1 MISERSE
8 ETKELVE
15 EIPEEIRK
23 VLDGRIGAG
32 ERLRVSVSTDITLEG
47 EYGTGW
53 LVATDERLLS
63 FSPDGAGTP
72 RVVHIPLEDVTS
84 VEMQDMFGSNTL
96 KVRTEDR
103 GIEVARFSKSLV
115 PKFARVPSEI
125 ETLVRKK
132 KPMEKGPEEKAVYKE
147 ERPGRGQRRCPKCGH
162 VIPAWSDVC
171 PKCIKKGK
179 LLYRLVGY
187 AMPYWKLFAVGL
199 SIMLVATVIR
209 LMPPLLMRMLIDDV
223 LVLKPLAE
231 GISGVRTFILSL
243 APRGS
248 ATLLALLVGLSMAI
262 SVSSNGL
269 RAFRGYLMARFGQRI
284 TFDMRNRVY
293 RHLHMLSLGFYAQ
306 RETGRIMSR
315 VTQDVSR
322 IQDFISEGMQEG
334 IRSILTI
341 LLIVVILF
349 RLNAGLAVLVLL
361 PTPLLVIVTL
371 FFSKKLHRVFH
382 TLWKRWAGL
391 SAILADVLP
400 GIRVVKAFTQEER
413 EVAKFDRKSE
423 QLFYRGLQAVKL
435 RTMFGPMMAF
445 ITYLGTVIIW
455 WVGGRKVM
463 GGDLTL
469 GDFIAFTGYMWQFY
483 LPVETLCRLNHRFQ
497 HAATSAERVF
507 EILDA
512 EPDIADAPHAMAL
525 PEVAGRI
532 QFRDVTFAYEEEK
545 PVLKHIHFDV
555 EPGEMIGLAGHSGAG
570 KSTLI
575 NLICRFYDVNE
586 GAILIDGKDVR
597 DVAVQSL
604 RSQIGVVLQ
613 DPFLFNGTVV
623 ENIAYGKPDAT
634 MRQIIAAAKA
644 ANAHDFIMNFPDA
657 YDTQVGERGTK
668 ISTGERQ
675 RLAIARAILKDPR
688 ILILDEATAS
698 VDTETEAQIQEA
710 LERLVKGRTTFAIAH
725 RLSTLRNANRLFI
738 LEKGELVEMGTHE
751 ELIERDGIYAKLCRM
766 QTELS
771 KIRVW

>member
-1 MISERSE
+1 
-8 ETKELVE
+8 
-15 EIPEEIRK
+15 
-23 VLDGRIGAG
+23 
-32 ERLRVSVSTDITLEG
+32 
-47 EYGTGW
+47 
-53 LVATDERLLS
+53 
-63 FSPDGAGTP
+63 
-72 RVVHIPLEDVTS
+72 
-84 VEMQDMFGSNTL
+84 
-96 KVRTEDR
+96 
-103 GIEVARFSKSLV
+103 
-115 PKFARVPSEI
+115 
-125 ETLVRKK
+125 
-132 KPMEKGPEEKAVYKE
+132 
-147 ERPGRGQRRCPKCGH
+147 
-162 VIPAWSDVC
+162 
-171 PKCIKKGK
+171 
-179 LLYRLVGY
+179 
-187 AMPYWKLFAVGL
+187 
-199 SIMLVATVIR
+199 MLVATVIR